1 MTTCVICT
9 GVVWLESPATIAIP
23 LSVLHAYGNIAI
35 CKLTACGIHK
45 MYKKHK
51 THPDMK

>member
-9 GVVWLESPATIAIP
+9 GVIWLESPAAIA
-23 LSVLHAYGNIAI
+23 LSVLHAYGNVAI